1 LARLATVEVTQPSM
15 PGLPSHFLRFGN
27 SCADTTSMTD
37 AQSTELA
44 WFDPRPEASNPP
56 IGKGLIDERRRLH
69 TWTAHQADH
78 ATEARD
84 RGIQIAARLRIEFD
98 GTALYTGGPMP
109 ERDALALAVEQDPR
123 LRLPGGG
130 AAMTSSET

>member
-1 LARLATVEVTQPSM
+1 VTPAVIAGFAE
-15 PGLPSHFLRFGN
+15 PFLRFGKRR
-27 SCADTTSMTD
+27 AETIRMTD
-37 AQSTELA
+37 AQPTELA
-44 WFDPRPEASNPP
+44 WFNPRPEANNPP

-98 GTALYTGGPMP
+98 GTVLYTGGPMP
-109 ERDALALAVEQDPR
+109 EREALALAVDQDPR
-123 LRLPGGG
+123 LRLPDDEQQPGHGGP
-130 AAMTSSET
+130 S